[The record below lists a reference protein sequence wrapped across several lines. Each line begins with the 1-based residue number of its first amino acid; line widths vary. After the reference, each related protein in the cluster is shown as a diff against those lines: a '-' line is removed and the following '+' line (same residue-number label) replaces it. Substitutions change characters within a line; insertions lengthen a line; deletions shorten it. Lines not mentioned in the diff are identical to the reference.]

1 MRLKFLPS
9 FVKRKGRITKKQ
21 LTSLNH
27 LRNYSVSN
35 IEDVIANS
43 AKYKKCIL
51 EIGFGNAENLI
62 SQALTNP
69 EFLYVG
75 SEVYMSG
82 IGTLI
87 SNLKEQKILNVRIF
101 PNDIRQLFDQ
111 ESSEVFDFI
120 YIICPDP
127 WPKDR
132 HHKRRLIDSNFLKML
147 NKFMK
152 KNAQLYISTDWE
164 NYAESILSS
173 INENNLFI
181 KLDDKY
187 SSVVAQSKFERRGL
201 EEGRKIFK
209 FNYKKIS

>member
-21 LTSLNH
+21 LTSLNY

-35 IEDVIANS
+35 IEDVIADS

-87 SNLKEQKILNVRIF
+87 SNLKEQKILPILNTTTLS
-101 PNDIRQLFDQ
+101 NDIDRLGKYLEKNRAIRYIEITLRENQSFD
-111 ESSEVFDFI
+111 I
-120 YIICPDP
+120 
-127 WPKDR
+127 
-132 HHKRRLIDSNFLKML
+132 
-147 NKFMK
+147 
-152 KNAQLYISTDWE
+152 
-164 NYAESILSS
+164 
-173 INENNLFI
+173 
-181 KLDDKY
+181 
-187 SSVVAQSKFERRGL
+187 
-201 EEGRKIFK
+201 
-209 FNYKKIS
+209 

>member
-35 IEDVIANS
+35 IEDIVADS

-101 PNDIRQLFDQ
+101 PNDIRQLLDQ

-147 NKFMK
+147 NNFMK

-164 NYAESILSS
+164 NYAESILCS
-173 INENNLFI
+173 INEDNLFMETN
-181 KLDDKY
+181 KKY
-187 SSVVAQSKFERRGL
+187 LNNVAHSKFERKGH

-209 FNYKKIS
+209 FNYEKIL

>member
-21 LTSLNH
+21 LTSLNY

-35 IEDVIANS
+35 IEDVIADS

-101 PNDIRQLFDQ
+101 PNDIRQLLDQ

-147 NKFMK
+147 NNFMK

-164 NYAESILSS
+164 NYAESILTS

-187 SSVVAQSKFERRGL
+187 TSVVTQSKFERIGQ

-209 FNYKKIS
+209 FNYEKIS

>member
-21 LTSLNH
+21 LLN
-27 LRNYSVSN
+27 LNYLPHYLVSN
-35 IEDVIANS
+35 IDDVINYS
-43 AKYKKCIL
+43 YKYKKCIL

-62 SQALTNP
+62 SQALTNSDY
-69 EFLYVG
+69 LYVG

-87 SNLKEQKILNVRIF
+87 SNLKEQKIENVRIF
-101 PNDIRQLFDQ
+101 PNDIRLLLDQ
-111 ESSEVFDFI
+111 ESKAVFDYIF
-120 YIICPDP
+120 IICPDP
-127 WPKDR
+127 WPKEK

-164 NYAESILSS
+164 NYAESILCS
-173 INENNLFI
+173 INEDNLFMETN
-181 KLDDKY
+181 KKY
-187 SSVVAQSKFERRGL
+187 LNNVAHSKFEGRGH

-209 FNYKKIS
+209 FNYEKIS